1 MVNSSCLGYQ
11 SLTAHCSLIGAAVT
25 GACITHLSKSA
36 SPPPTPFSA
45 ESQQHSHTARIFT
58 RSQTP
63 LQDARAGKCAGKAD
77 RRACAHAHRRR
88 SHYGD
93 KSCLSWPPSVSHGVV
108 RCTSQTP
115 PSSAF
120 HRWICG
126 ASAGASSG
134 GRDRGTVLYSDLPLD
149 GEQTRSSRAFRFR
162 GAQLWKGGGQVNHR
176 GLTKFNPL
184 KREFTPALLG
194 RLNRHADP
202 IFSVYISVLSPRLL
216 FALIMGLAPVT
227 PI

>member
-1 MVNSSCLGYQ
+1 M
-11 SLTAHCSLIGAAVT
+11 
-25 GACITHLSKSA
+25 
-36 SPPPTPFSA
+36 
-45 ESQQHSHTARIFT
+45 
-58 RSQTP
+58 
-63 LQDARAGKCAGKAD
+63 CAGT
-77 RRACAHAHRRR
+77 HTHTHRRS

-108 RCTSQTP
+108 CCTSQTP

-134 GRDRGTVLYSDLPLD
+134 GRDRRTVLYSDLPLD
-149 GEQTRSSRAFRFR
+149 GEQTHSSRAFRFR

-184 KREFTPALLG
+184 KRRFTPALLG